1 VGVLDH
7 QQQRSIGRHLRDE
20 IENGHRNSVVLWR
33 GLVRQAERG
42 MERCVL
48 NLGEGSRTLTDGPEQ
63 LMQSGERQ
71 MRLGLHTSRSENGHA
86 ALACRSHGLCQQA
99 RLADTGRPTK
109 DERLSAHGNL
119 VEERR
124 QEFLFLEAT

>member
-1 VGVLDH
+1 L

-20 IENGHRNSVVLWR
+20 IEDGHRNSVVLGR

-42 MERCVL
+42 IERCAL
-48 NLGEGSRTLTDGPEQ
+48 NLGEVSRTLADGPEQ

-71 MRLGLHTSRSENGHA
+71 MRLGLHTSRGENGHA
-86 ALACRSHGLCQQA
+86 AFACRSHGLIQQA
-99 RLADTGRPTK
+99 RLADTGFATK
-109 DERLSAHGNL
+109 DERLSVHGDV

-124 QEFLFLEAT
+124 QEFLFLKVT